1 MILKSK
7 IEALLFVAGKPLTV
21 KKIAELVADKEPEVA
36 LALLELQGQ
45 YSASSGIQIFA
56 TGSQWQMGTSGEC
69 ADIVAEFVKQEFAG
83 ELTRPQLE
91 TLTVIA
97 YRGPISKT
105 ELEIIRGVS
114 CSLIIRNLLIRG
126 LIDEEHDSKLK
137 QNKYRISMD
146 FLRHLGITQVEALP
160 DYQSLHGH
168 EVMETL
174 LRQQESKEV
183 NQVNQVNQAA

>member
-1 MILKSK
+1 MAIKSK
-7 IEALLFVAGKPLTV
+7 IEALLFVAGKPLSA
-21 KKIAELVADKEPEVA
+21 KKIGELVGEKEAEAAVA
-36 LALLELQGQ
+36 LKELQEQ
-45 YSASSGIQIFA
+45 YIAAASGIQIFG

-114 CSLIIRNLLIRG
+114 CGLILRNLLIRG
-126 LIDEEHDSKLK
+126 LIDEEHDSVLK
-137 QNKYRISMD
+137 QSKYRVSID
-146 FLRHLGITQVEALP
+146 FLRHLCL
-160 DYQSLHGH
+160 QSLETLPEYASLHSH
-168 EVMETL
+168 EVLQTMLAQNRTE
-174 LRQQESKEV
+174 EIKS
-183 NQVNQVNQAA
+183 A

>member
-1 MILKSK
+1 MAIKSK
-7 IEALLFVAGKPLTV
+7 IEALLFVAGKPLSA
-21 KKIAELVADKEPEVA
+21 KKIGELVGEKEAEAAVA
-36 LALLELQGQ
+36 LKELQEQ
-45 YSASSGIQIFA
+45 YIAAASGIQIFG

-126 LIDEEHDSKLK
+126 LIDEEHDLKLK
-137 QNKYRISMD
+137 KNKYRISMD
-146 FLRHLGITQVEALP
+146 FLRHLGITQVEGLP
-160 DYQSLHGH
+160 DYASLHGH

-174 LRQQESKEV
+174 LAQQQPEPVK
-183 NQVNQVNQAA
+183 